1 MVHTLSD
8 ITGWTNMLP
17 LVIGIVL
24 LVLLAA
30 AASRYSVVRPIDRY
44 DRIGTSVFFIVVGLP
59 VVLVGLAL
67 IALYVMNATS

>member
-1 MVHTLSD
+1 
-8 ITGWTNMLP
+8 MLP

-30 AASRYSVVRPIDRY
+30 AASRYLIFRPIDRY
-44 DRIGTSVFFIVVGLP
+44 YRIGTSVFFIVVGLP

-67 IALYVMNATS
+67 IALYVVNATS